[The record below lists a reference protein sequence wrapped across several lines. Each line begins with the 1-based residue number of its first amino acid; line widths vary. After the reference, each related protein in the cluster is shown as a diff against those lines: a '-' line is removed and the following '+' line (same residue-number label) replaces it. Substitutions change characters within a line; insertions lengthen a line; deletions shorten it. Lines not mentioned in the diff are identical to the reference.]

1 MAYLIEIISVFT
13 TSLIFGG
20 MIFFASFMAP
30 LVFIKLSTE
39 TAGKF
44 IREVFPWYYLAFGC
58 LSLLLVLLLY
68 SNQNKWLM
76 YIMIANVF
84 TFALARQWLMPAIN
98 ATRDLVLQ
106 GDATLSQKFNNLHRL
121 SVLVNSLLL
130 LSISIVLYFL
140 IK

>member
-1 MAYLIEIISVFT
+1 MINLIEIISILT
-13 TSLIFGG
+13 ASLIFGG

-30 LVFIKLSTE
+30 LVFIKLPAE

-58 LSLLLVLLLY
+58 LSLLLALLLY
-68 SNQNKWLM
+68 ANPNKWFIS
-76 YIMIANVF
+76 IMLANVF
-84 TFALARQWLMPAIN
+84 AFALARQWLMPAIN
-98 ATRDLVLQ
+98 ATRDVVLQ
-106 GDATLSQKFNNLHRL
+106 GDATANEKFNTLHRV
-121 SVLVNSLLL
+121 SVAMNSLQL